1 MPYAPAGQT
10 TQSAGLTH
18 LATVWYNRKGLD
30 QLRQMYRFQ
39 AACEPDEVPL
49 RVGKT
54 AQFYRYT
61 LLAAN
66 TNPSAEGVIGNSVA
80 QATTTVSATLS
91 EYSDFTTLSTLLDE
105 TAIDPIVENHASNLG
120 YRAGLTVDTLC
131 RTEFDA
137 NAGATVATV
146 GAYASVQDARKAV
159 ANLGAINVRPRNG
172 DEFLGIVH
180 PYVLYDIKSDN
191 TAGGFIDVMK
201 YANPQAMIEGWQA
214 VEGEAGKVEGVRLVK
229 STNVGTSGTA
239 PNVLYNWYIVGK
251 GAVGAIALSGRGPSN
266 VTNPAK
272 QDFRI
277 ATVRGGQPS
286 IYDPEGKIGAAVSYR
301 FVFVVKTL
309 DATNLRYK
317 VVQADASLV

>member
-10 TQSAGLTH
+10 SQSAGLTH

-251 GAVGAIALSGRGPSN
+251 GAVGAISLSGRGPSN

-317 VVQADASLV
+317 IVQADASLV